1 MIKVGLTDNKEDDS
15 EETSCDEREK
25 TSFQHFKKNG
35 SKRVNVIPVSSVINK
50 SKY

>member
-1 MIKVGLTDNKEDDS
+1 MKVGLTENKEDDS
-15 EETSCDEREK
+15 EETSCNEREK
-25 TSFQHFKKNG
+25 TTSFQHLKKKG